1 MNEISDDVAALADD
15 AGAFMASTASAAGKR
30 YDEAR
35 KSLTS
40 VLDRGRDIYGLASKR
55 AARDARAADHA
66 MHANLYQTVLIGIGV
81 GVLLGYLVAR
91 QSSCAPD

>member
-1 MNEISDDVAALADD
+1 MNEVSNDLEALAND
-15 AGAFMASTASAAGKR
+15 AGAFIGSTANAAGKR

-40 VLDRGRDIYGLASKR
+40 VLDRGKDIYGLAAKR

-66 MHANLYQTVLIGIGV
+66 MHANLYQTILIGIGV